1 MTGQLFVNFSVRDS
15 LVPLI
20 WQSFRRN
27 RLPKSLK
34 DSDLHK
40 MEDALSFRLATPQD
54 FEEVKALSKGIY
66 NGFDYLPEVYH
77 HWLKQSNIA
86 VMVAVIEGKIIGLE
100 AQIIV
105 DDGKTTVTRAKRIH
119 PDYRGRRYGT
129 RLDEAVRNHVRMI
142 FPSIRRERL
151 AKAVERDATGN
162 FKELLVLHTLS
173 CHIDKSTFK
182 LGNLPRADRQLTSCN
197 PKQFADV
204 ILSRPVAKNIFPND
218 THVIDWMPFEATRS
232 NTNYMLEDGDELFV
246 EEYSGENSPM
256 SFSHGRFTP
265 TEQFQI
271 WCCTIYAQD
280 AELFKAHLIEQV
292 ASASRIIQGSFI
304 FLSFQ
309 SESMAKLG
317 KELLFDQS
325 KLRECQ
331 LPKNLHGK
339 VEKIFVYEETSET

>member
-1 MTGQLFVNFSVRDS
+1 
-15 LVPLI
+15 
-20 WQSFRRN
+20 
-27 RLPKSLK
+27 
-34 DSDLHK
+34 
-40 MEDALSFRLATPQD
+40 MEDALSFRLATLQD

-66 NGFDYLPEVYH
+66 HGFDYLPDVYH
-77 HWLKQSNIA
+77 HWLNQSN
-86 VMVAVIEGKIIGLE
+86 VTVLVALIEGKIIGLE

-129 RLDEAVRNHVRMI
+129 RLDEAVKDHVRMI
-142 FPSIRRERL
+142 FPNIRRQRL
-151 AKAVERDATGN
+151 ATAVERGPTAD

-173 CHIDKSTFK
+173 CHIDEGTFK
-182 LGNLPRADRQLTSCN
+182 LGNLPRADRQLTSCT
-197 PKQFADV
+197 PKRFADV

-232 NTNYMLEDGDELFV
+232 NTDYMLEDGDQLFV
-246 EEYSGENSPM
+246 EEYSDENSPM

-265 TEQFQI
+265 AEQFQI

-280 AELFKAHLIEQV
+280 AELFKAHLIQQV
-292 ASASRIIQGSFI
+292 TSASGIIQGSFI

-317 KELLFDQS
+317 KKLLFDQG
-325 KLRECQ
+325 KLRECE

-339 VEKIFVYEETSET
+339 QVAKIFVYEEISET